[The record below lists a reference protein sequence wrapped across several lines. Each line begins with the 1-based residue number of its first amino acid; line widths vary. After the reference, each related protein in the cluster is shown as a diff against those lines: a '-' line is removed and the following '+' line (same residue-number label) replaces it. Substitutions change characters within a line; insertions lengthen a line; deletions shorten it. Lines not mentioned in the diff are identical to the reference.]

1 MSSVAAITVI
11 DRRYFDT
18 LPSDLLVLW
27 NRRWTLGEED
37 DTMVDGGDGDRSVGS
52 VGSGVG
58 VGMGSSGQR
67 SGGSREAAANWKQQE
82 EEALS
87 YRCFGGR
94 RTSTTSL
101 PPFVGTSLRS
111 SSSGDDVSIR
121 REWRTSYDERWQE
134 RFEDLQDYIAE
145 EGHCD
150 VPESHGS
157 LGHWVIN
164 QRKFYKKGALKAER
178 IRDLERV
185 GFVWDLGER
194 QWMERFDHLR
204 QWKELN
210 GSCNIPQNEGSLGKW
225 AKHQRYLYKKG
236 RPEAGKDHEAREP
249 RVRMESPLRVGRP
262 VQGAGRLEQAGGELQ
277 RAPGAG
283 RARE

>member
-1 MSSVAAITVI
+1 MKCSFLLAALLLC
-11 DRRYFDT
+11 DT
-18 LPSDLLVLW
+18 SL
-27 NRRWTLGEED
+27 TGE
-37 DTMVDGGDGDRSVGS
+37 
-52 VGSGVG
+52 
-58 VGMGSSGQR
+58 
-67 SGGSREAAANWKQQE
+67 
-82 EEALS
+82 
-87 YRCFGGR
+87 CFGGR

-194 QWMERFDHLR
+194 QWMERLDHLR

-236 RPEAGKDHEAREP
+236 ALKPGRTMRLESLGFEW
-249 RVRMESPLRVGRP
+249 RVRSGWDDRFRELVVWNKREGNCNVPQG
-262 VQGAGRLEQAGGELQ
+262 QGALGRWVCRQRTAYSQGTLPKNRVKVLESIGFEW
-277 RAPGAG
+277 RV
-283 RARE
+283 RN